1 MRKAA
6 NSEMMK
12 NMEFLV
18 KELHKEWDR
27 SGVDK
32 ATVMIGIEEAPEVN
46 ETIMERIAKQ
56 QESIEGAEFTFK
68 ELMNLTRDNFVLL
81 RVVRKIKS
89 KDDKV
94 KQKGLDY
101 EFPVPLDKDELNLF
115 KEMFEPKLT

>member
-27 SGVDK
+27 SGADK
-32 ATVMIGIEEAPEVN
+32 ATVMIGIKEAPEVN

-81 RVVRKIKS
+81 RMARKIKS

-94 KQKGLDY
+94 NQKGLDY
-101 EFPVPLDKDELNLF
+101 EFPVPLDKDELKLF
-115 KEMFEPKLT
+115 KEMFKPKL